1 MLLMIFLVLVLLLVQ
16 AFLPGKFLADQIG
29 PEGQMGPRDNLPEP
43 TPELSRSRRAL
54 ANLQETL
61 PIFLPLAILS
71 IVFDEQ
77 GWLSLLGA
85 VAYFVARIAHLIC
98 YMKALSPWRSI
109 FFLISLIGNVLIAIP
124 LVTHIWS

>member
-16 AFLPGKFLADQIG
+16 AFLPGKFLADQVG
-29 PEGQMGPRDNLPEP
+29 PDGQMGPRDNLPEP
-43 TPELSRSRRAL
+43 TAELSRSRRAL

-61 PIFLPLAILS
+61 PIFLALAILS

-109 FFLISLIGNVLIAIP
+109 SFLISLIGNLLIAVP
-124 LVTHIWS
+124 LVAHIWS